1 MKRIIL
7 AALVGVLVSGAA
19 APALADHCPMD
30 MKRILVALENV
41 KASDNSV
48 KKVRSLI
55 TLGLVSHENGYHDI
69 ALKVLHGA
77 MEMLGISHK

>member
-1 MKRIIL
+1 MMFRRIML

-30 MKRILVALENV
+30 AKRIYEALER
-41 KASDNSV
+41 ASDNSAA
-48 KKVRSLI
+48 KAR
-55 TLGLVSHENGYHDI
+55 TLTILGTVLHKNGDHDK

-77 MEMLGISHK
+77 MEMLGISH